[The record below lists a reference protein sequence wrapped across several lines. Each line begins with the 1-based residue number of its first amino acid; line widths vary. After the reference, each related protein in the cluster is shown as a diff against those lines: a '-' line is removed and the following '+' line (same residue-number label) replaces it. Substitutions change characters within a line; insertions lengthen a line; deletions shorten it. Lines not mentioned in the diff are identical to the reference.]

1 MSITLPHSAREKVM
15 RYLVGIPISLGIYLG
30 LILLYIYPHWP
41 ADLTGWFILI
51 LVGIPVSFCLEW
63 IGNSF
68 FSKETGSRISEK
80 RFSVK
85 RIALGLFVFIS
96 IAGGLAFLWVLIG
109 FHIRPHFL

>member
-1 MSITLPHSAREKVM
+1 MPIMLPPSVRESVM
-15 RYLVGIPISLGIYLG
+15 RYLVGIPIFLGIYLG
-30 LILLYIYPHWP
+30 LILLYFYPHWP
-41 ADLTGWFILI
+41 ADSLGWLVLI

-63 IGNSF
+63 IGNYF
-68 FSKETGSRISEK
+68 FSKETGSKKTEK

-96 IAGGLAFLWVLIG
+96 IAGGLGLLWVLFG

>member
-1 MSITLPHSAREKVM
+1 MSIMPPPSARERVM

-41 ADLTGWFILI
+41 ADQLGWFILI

-63 IGNSF
+63 IGNYF
-68 FSKETGSRISEK
+68 FNKETGSKISEK
-80 RFSVK
+80 RISVK

-96 IAGGLAFLWVLIG
+96 IAGGLGLLWVLFG